1 MIRLDRLW
9 KTYEMGGQ
17 TLHALR
23 NVELKI
29 EQGEHVAIMGP
40 SGSGKSTLLNIL
52 GCLDQPSSGEYFLEG
67 RAVADL
73 DADELASIR
82 SRKIG
87 FVFQAFHLIPRL
99 DALANISIP
108 MLFAGV
114 ARNERDE
121 RAGRALHAVGLTDWS
136 KHRPAEL
143 SGGQKQ
149 RIAIARAIV
158 MQPSLLLADEPTGN
172 LDSTSGKQIL
182 ELLCGLNAQGI
193 TLITVTHDPNVA
205 RLADRVI
212 VLGDGAILRE
222 VEGKSVSSLES
233 LFSGASNAADPMRAE
248 AGP

>member
-1 MIRLDRLW
+1 MIRLEGLW
-9 KTYEMGGQ
+9 KTYEMGNQ
-17 TLHALR
+17 KLHALR
-23 NVELKI
+23 NLELEI
-29 EQGEHVAIMGP
+29 ASGEHVAIMGP

-52 GCLDQPSSGEYFLEG
+52 GCLDQPTAGEYFLED
-67 RAVADL
+67 RAVAMLSADDL
-73 DADELASIR
+73 ADVR

-99 DALANISIP
+99 DALANITIP

-114 ARNERDE
+114 SASERLE
-121 RAGRALHAVGLTDWS
+121 RAGEALASVGLADWS
-136 KHRPAEL
+136 AHRPAEL

-158 MQPSLLLADEPTGN
+158 MHPSLLLADEPTGN
-172 LDSTSGKQIL
+172 LDSSSGKQIL
-182 ELLCGLNAQGI
+182 ELLCGLNADGI

-222 VEGKSVSSLES
+222 VEGRSVSSLGD
-233 LFSGASNAADPMRAE
+233 LFMQSDDADGNEVQA
-248 AGP
+248 

>member
-1 MIRLDRLW
+1 MIRLEGLW
-9 KTYEMGGQ
+9 KTYEMGAQ
-17 TLHALR
+17 KLHALR
-23 NVELKI
+23 DIDLTI
-29 EQGEHVAIMGP
+29 ASGDHVAIMGP

-52 GCLDQPSSGEYFLEG
+52 GCLDQPSVGEYFLEG

-73 DADELASIR
+73 EADDLAEVR

-99 DALANISIP
+99 DALANIAIP

-114 ARNERDE
+114 AVQERQE
-121 RAGRALHAVGLTDWS
+121 RASRALESVGLSDWS
-136 KHRPAEL
+136 THRPAEL

-149 RIAIARAIV
+149 RVAIARAIV
-158 MQPSLLLADEPTGN
+158 MQPNLLLADEPTGN
-172 LDSTSGKQIL
+172 LDSASGRQIL

-205 RLADRVI
+205 RLAHRVI

-222 VEGKSVSSLES
+222 VAGHNISSLDS
-233 LFSGASNAADPMRAE
+233 LFSSATDAPGAAVPS
-248 AGP
+248 

>member
-1 MIRLDRLW
+1 MIRLEGLW

-17 TLHALR
+17 KLHALR
-23 NVELKI
+23 DIDITI
-29 EQGEHVAIMGP
+29 ESGEHVAIMGP

-52 GCLDQPSSGEYFLEG
+52 GCLDQPSAGEYFLEG
-67 RAVADL
+67 RAVAELEADDL
-73 DADELASIR
+73 ADVR

-114 ARNERDE
+114 AGPERQQ
-121 RAGRALHAVGLTDWS
+121 RASRALASVGLADWS
-136 KHRPAEL
+136 THRPAEL

-158 MQPSLLLADEPTGN
+158 MKPSLLLADEPTGN

-182 ELLCGLNAQGI
+182 ELLCGLNAEGI

-205 RLADRVI
+205 RLASRVI
-212 VLGDGAILRE
+212 VLSDGAISRE
-222 VEGKSVSSLES
+222 VEGRDVSSLDS
-233 LFSGASNAADPMRAE
+233 LFANAPAE
-248 AGP
+248 ASLEAQS